1 MKNAVFA
8 ILLAGA
14 MAQEPFT
21 VKGDH
26 LGESLASYHLNN
38 VDCPDSAF
46 KVDKASGARVCVS
59 ADRSFE
65 FAGVKH
71 STKRVTA
78 LRGQIVMISLTFS
91 HAEYNTV
98 LNSLRETFGDGVMS
112 FSERKVLLTLA
123 RIMTGKEMTSP
134 VRDTVPARAAN
145 FKWSNGVSTIQ
156 LSEYDASDPSF
167 HTSNLSFSL
176 DSALKEI
183 RNNFDKKAEVAGGGL
198 GSEM

>member
-1 MKNAVFA
+1 
-8 ILLAGA
+8 
-14 MAQEPFT
+14 
-21 VKGDH
+21 
-26 LGESLASYHLNN
+26 
-38 VDCPDSAF
+38 
-46 KVDKASGARVCVS
+46 
-59 ADRSFE
+59 
-65 FAGVKH
+65 
-71 STKRVTA
+71 
-78 LRGQIVMISLTFS
+78 
-91 HAEYNTV
+91 
-98 LNSLRETFGDGVMS
+98 MS

-134 VRDTVPARAAN
+134 VPARAAN
-145 FKWSNGVSTIQ
+145 FKWANGVSTIQ